1 MAAASSR
8 VTMRFAPTI
17 PPNAETESH
26 MNARRYAFVISLS
39 EATPDGFW
47 CLMIATVGCGKSVAI
62 RHAALP
68 KLVEHR
74 TVPLGPR
81 DDNDMVVVLRAGAQ
95 KRDAANVDLVE
106 EHRPALAGRGG
117 LGEGVEVHDD
127 EVDRLDPL
135 TLELFGVLGIV
146 APG

>member
-47 CLMIATVGCGKSVAI
+47 CLMIATVGSGKSVAI
-62 RHAALP
+62 RHAALMSSMLL
-68 KLVEHR
+68 KLVAFPWICCICVIAPSSPR
-74 TVPLGPR
+74 T
-81 DDNDMVVVLRAGAQ
+81 A
-95 KRDAANVDLVE
+95 
-106 EHRPALAGRGG
+106 
-117 LGEGVEVHDD
+117 
-127 EVDRLDPL
+127 
-135 TLELFGVLGIV
+135 
-146 APG
+146 